1 MYRER
6 AFKRTIIFMRIRRY
20 LFIFAFVIL
29 GLVGSFVLS
38 EFLTDIVELEQKIG
52 NMIMIGTAVTIFII
66 GFILTS
72 ALEFKIQQAYLE
84 MKILKRLNVVSFKL
98 SKLLE
103 SQGISLA
110 EDFENTTD
118 LVPTKKKPKIKKEKK
133 IKNKNVP
140 EKSFTEKL
148 KVDLK

>member
-20 LFIFAFVIL
+20 LFIFAFVVL

-38 EFLTDIVELEQKIG
+38 EFLTDIVELERKIG

-72 ALEFKIQQAYLE
+72 
-84 MKILKRLNVVSFKL
+84 
-98 SKLLE
+98 
-103 SQGISLA
+103 
-110 EDFENTTD
+110 
-118 LVPTKKKPKIKKEKK
+118 
-133 IKNKNVP
+133 
-140 EKSFTEKL
+140 
-148 KVDLK
+148 